1 VTVTHRALSVFQI
14 YVLIYIMSDGSEN
27 KNNNKGPMFPFG
39 PNGPKL
45 PDFKGF
51 GGWKVL
57 LIYVVILVVVISLF
71 NYVFLSRINPAIDFS
86 EFKARINSGEIK
98 RVELTDAYF
107 TGYTNVARQQSSKLN
122 ISRSP
127 YASSQS
133 RDRIYR
139 TVSIYDPDFIK
150 LLDEKN
156 VAYSSPPREGNAV
169 LNFIFSW
176 VVPIAFF
183 LLLWRF
189 VIKRIGN
196 MGSNVLS
203 VGQNRAV
210 IVAEGDITTRF
221 SDVAGVDEA
230 KEELVEVVDF
240 LKSPQKYK
248 EIGGKIPKG
257 VLLVG
262 PPGTGKTLLARAV
275 AGEAGVAFFRMSGA
289 DFVEMFVGVGAARV
303 RDLFKQARNKAP
315 CIIFIDELDAIGKS
329 RINSIAGG
337 NDEREQTLNQLLVEM
352 DGFDGTSG
360 LILLAATNRPDV
372 LDPALLRP
380 GRFDRQVLVDRP
392 DLKGREAILNIHS
405 KPVKLDPA
413 VDLES
418 VARVTSGFSGADLAN
433 IVNEAALLAVRAG
446 RKLVSQLDFNEAIEK
461 TVAGLQK
468 KTRVIKQAE
477 RRLTAYHEA
486 GHAMVAAFTP
496 NADPVTKI
504 SIIPRGYAL
513 GYTMQLPVEDR
524 YTITQSDLLGR
535 IDILLGGR
543 IAEEMISGEYST
555 GAASDLTKATDIAR
569 KMITD
574 YGMSDRFRHV
584 ALTSRGV
591 NMNGQEQQ
599 REPSFQRE
607 YAESTQQYID
617 EEIARVID
625 TEYAKAKQILEQK
638 RGILDAVS
646 AALLEKETLDEREF
660 KALLGEGVYV
670 VA

>member
-1 VTVTHRALSVFQI
+1 
-14 YVLIYIMSDGSEN
+14 MNDNSDN
-27 KNNNKGPMFPFG
+27 KNENNGGPGFPFG

-51 GGWKVL
+51 GGWKYL
-57 LIYVVILVVVISLF
+57 LVYLAILLVGMSLF
-71 NYVFLSRINPAIDFS
+71 NYVFLNRLNPAIDFS
-86 EFKARINSGEIK
+86 EFKARISSGEIK
-98 RVELTDAYF
+98 RVELTDSYF
-107 TGYTNVARQQSSKLN
+107 TGFTNPNRQQSSRAN
-122 ISRSP
+122 RGSSP
-127 YASSQS
+127 NQGQ
-133 RDRIYR
+133 DRVYR
-139 TVSIYDPDFIK
+139 TVSIYDPEFIR

-156 VAYSSPPREGNAV
+156 VSYSAAPREGNAI

-176 VVPIAFF
+176 VLPIAFF
-183 LLLWRF
+183 VIIWRF
-189 VIKRIGN
+189 VIKRIGS

-210 IVAEGDITTRF
+210 IVAEGDIITRF

-248 EIGGKIPKG
+248 DIGGKIPKG

-275 AGEAGVAFFRMSGA
+275 AGEAGVSFFRMSGA

-303 RDLFKQARNKAP
+303 RDLFKQARGKAP

-329 RINSIAGG
+329 RINNIAGG

-360 LILLAATNRPDV
+360 LIILAATNRPDV

-392 DLKGREAILNIHS
+392 DLKGREAILTIHS
-405 KPVKLDPA
+405 KPVRLDPA
-413 VDLES
+413 VDLEI
-418 VARVTSGFSGADLAN
+418 VARITSGFSGADLAN

-446 RKLVSQLDFNEAIEK
+446 RKMVTQIDFSEAIEK

-468 KTRVIKQAE
+468 KTRVLKQEE

-496 NADPVTKI
+496 NADPVQKI
-504 SIIPRGYAL
+504 SIIPRGFAL
-513 GYTMQLPVEDR
+513 GYTLQLPLEDR
-524 YTITQSDLLGR
+524 YTVTKSDLLGR

-555 GAASDLTKATDIAR
+555 GAANDLTKATDIAR

-574 YGMSDRFRHV
+574 YGMSDRFRNV
-584 ALTSRGV
+584 ALTSRGM
-591 NMNGQEQQ
+591 NMNGQEQ

-607 YAESTQQYID
+607 YAESTQQYVD
-617 EEIARVID
+617 EEIARVIE
-625 TEYAKAKQILEQK
+625 TEYVKAKKILED
-638 RGILDAVS
+638 RRNTLDIIAL
-646 AALLEKETLDEREF
+646 ALLEKETLDEKEF
-660 KALLGEGVYV
+660 KALLGEGVYI

>member
-1 VTVTHRALSVFQI
+1 
-14 YVLIYIMSDGSEN
+14 MSDNSGDDK
-27 KNNNKGPMFPFG
+27 KNGPMFPF
-39 PNGPKL
+39 KM

-51 GGWKVL
+51 GGWKFI
-57 LIYVVILVVVISLF
+57 IYIVVLVVGIGLF
-71 NYVFLSRINPAIDFS
+71 QSVFLSRLNPAIDFS
-86 EFKARINSGEIK
+86 EFKARISSGEIK

-107 TGYTNVARQQSSKLN
+107 TGYTNAVRQQSSRLN
-122 ISRSP
+122 IGRTPGAFPQSGV
-127 YASSQS
+127 SQE
-133 RDRIYR
+133 RVYR

-150 LLDEKN
+150 FLDERN
-156 VAYSSPPREGNAV
+156 VAYSAPPREGNAI
-169 LNFIFSW
+169 LNFLFSW
-176 VVPIAFF
+176 VLPIGFF
-183 LLLWRF
+183 ILIWRF
-189 VIKRIGN
+189 VIKRIGH

-210 IVAEGDITTRF
+210 IVAEGDIVTRF

-248 EIGGKIPKG
+248 DIGGKIPKG

-275 AGEAGVAFFRMSGA
+275 AGEAGVSFFRMSGA

-303 RDLFKQARNKAP
+303 RDLFKQARGKAP

-329 RINSIAGG
+329 RINNIAGG

-352 DGFDGTSG
+352 DGFDGTNG
-360 LILLAATNRPDV
+360 LIILAATNRPDV

-392 DLKGREAILNIHS
+392 DLKGREAILKIHS
-405 KPVKLDPA
+405 VNVKLDFT
-413 VDLES
+413 VNLEA
-418 VARVTSGFSGADLAN
+418 VARITSGFSGADLAN

-446 RKLVSQLDFNEAIEK
+446 RKMVSQIDFSEAIEK

-468 KTRVIKQAE
+468 KTRVLKQAE
-477 RRLTAYHEA
+477 RKLTAYHEA
-486 GHAMVAAFTP
+486 GHAIVAAFTP
-496 NADPVTKI
+496 NADPVQKI
-504 SIIPRGYAL
+504 SIIPRGFAL
-513 GYTMQLPVEDR
+513 GYTLQLPLEDR
-524 YTITQSDLLGR
+524 YTVTRSDLLGK

-555 GAASDLTKATDIAR
+555 GAANDLTKATDIAR

-574 YGMSDRFRHV
+574 YGMSDRFRNV
-584 ALTSRGV
+584 ALTTRGM
-591 NMNGQEQQ
+591 NMNGQEQ

-607 YAESTQQYID
+607 YAESTQQYVD
-617 EEIARVID
+617 EEIARVIE
-625 TEYAKAKQILEQK
+625 TEYIKAKQILEE
-638 RGILDAVS
+638 RRDILDSVS
-646 AALLEKETLDEREF
+646 CALLEKETLDEKEF
-660 KALLGEGVYV
+660 KALLDGVCIL
-670 VA
+670 A

>member
-1 VTVTHRALSVFQI
+1 
-14 YVLIYIMSDGSEN
+14 MSEN
-27 KNNNKGPMFPFG
+27 SGDKKDKGPMFPFG
-39 PNGPKL
+39 GGNM

-51 GGWKVL
+51 GGKY
-57 LIYVVILVVVISLF
+57 LIIYIVILFVLISLF
-71 NYVFLSRINPAIDFS
+71 NYVFLSRVNPAIDYS
-86 EFKARINSGEIK
+86 EFKQLVSSGVIK
-98 RVELTDAYF
+98 RVDMTGPYY
-107 TGYTNVARQQSSKLN
+107 TGYTNPNKRE
-122 ISRSP
+122 SRSP
-127 YASSQS
+127 IRSSREYSQGQETV
-133 RDRIYR
+133 YR
-139 TVSIYDPDFIK
+139 TVPVYNDDEFIK
-150 LLDEKN
+150 LLDEKKI
-156 VAYSSPPREGNAV
+156 AYGAQSSEGNKI
-169 LNFIFSW
+169 LSFIFSW
-176 VVPIAFF
+176 VLPIAFF
-183 LLLWRF
+183 IFIWRF
-189 VIKRIGN
+189 VFRRLGN
-196 MGSNVLS
+196 MGGNVLS
-203 VGQNRAV
+203 IGQNRAV

-221 SDVAGVDEA
+221 NDVAGVDEA

-240 LKSPQKYK
+240 LKSPEKYK

-329 RINSIAGG
+329 RINNIAGG

-360 LILLAATNRPDV
+360 LIILAATNRPDV

-392 DLKGREAILNIHS
+392 DLKGREAILKIHS

-413 VDLES
+413 VDLEV

-446 RKLVSQLDFNEAIEK
+446 RKMVAQCDFDEAIEK

-468 KTRVIKQAE
+468 KTRVLKQKE
-477 RRLTAYHEA
+477 RKLTAYHEA
-486 GHAMVAAFTP
+486 GHAIVAAYTP

-513 GYTMQLPVEDR
+513 GYTLQLPLEDR
-524 YTITQSDLLGR
+524 YTVTKSDLLGR

-574 YGMSDRFRHV
+574 YGMSDRFKNV
-584 ALTSRGV
+584 ALTSRGM
-591 NMNGQEQQ
+591 NMNGQERQ
-599 REPSFQRE
+599 EPSFQRE

-617 EEIARVID
+617 EEIARIIES
-625 TEYAKAKQILEQK
+625 EYAKAQMILKDK
-638 RGILDAVS
+638 RGILDSVS
-646 AALLEKETLDEREF
+646 EALLEKETLDEKEF
-660 KALLGEGVYV
+660 KALLGEGIYIEV
-670 VA
+670 